1 MRLISWVTL
10 NADVGIARSGLRRLA
25 DYATGRQVA
34 ALNGPTRVERADLLY
49 RHAQQVR
56 GDRERPVIPGSEM
69 RQILVE
75 ILVRGDVAEDQP
87 PTPAPLAICP
97 HTLGLAWR
105 SVAAPADAN
114 PLWAELMRRSLG
126 LDVRACPRCGGR
138 LTLIALIDDPAVI
151 VRVLR
156 HLGRPTDIPE
166 AAAV

>member
-34 ALNGPTRVERADLLY
+34 A
-49 RHAQQVR
+49 
-56 GDRERPVIPGSEM
+56 
-69 RQILVE
+69 
-75 ILVRGDVAEDQP
+75 
-87 PTPAPLAICP
+87 
-97 HTLGLAWR
+97 
-105 SVAAPADAN
+105 PADAN

-126 LDVRACPRCGGR
+126 LDVRTCPRCGGH